1 MFPALSFVLYKEFYI
16 FIWLMNSFQRTVIVI
31 GFGLALLKGFA
42 QNDRYM
48 DSLRRVIASL
58 KDDDTNK
65 AFCMSKLAFEYSY
78 VDLDSGMRLAQKAL
92 SLAESTNY
100 NHGKAHAYNTMGTI
114 CHDKGDFQ
122 KAVEY
127 FSKARMYAERNND
140 KSMLAVIYANVGNT
154 YEFIKDYPSAKHYLF
169 ASLELFK
176 ELKQPK
182 QYAGCY
188 MNIGVMYYEH
198 NEPDSAMYYYKE
210 SLKLPFGDPGQAA
223 ILHFNISECY
233 LRQKNLAEAEKEL
246 LTGIAL
252 IKDLHSDYYE
262 AMFSQQL
269 GKIYMLQGKY
279 DEAEQLILQSLTVA
293 QKSKLLS
300 PETQANY
307 NMYQLY
313 EAKKDYRK
321 ALQYHIRY
329 SLLNDSLNNT
339 ERGNAAKELEK
350 KYQTEKKQA
359 EIEKLNTEKIIS
371 ESESKRKSQLLIF
384 AFVGVGL
391 VLCALGFAVF
401 AFINKRKA
409 NVTLETLNREVS
421 QQKEELLDKN
431 KNITDSIQYAQRIQ
445 NVLLTSQSYIKEHI
459 SDFFILNKPKDIV
472 SGDFY
477 WAVKQDGYFYFQVAD
492 CTGHGVPGAFMSLL
506 GINFLNEIVLER
518 KIQSP
523 EKILD
528 SLRAEIIKAFT
539 DKGKTESEINDGMD
553 CVLCRFDLKTRQ
565 LHYAAANNVILLVR
579 RSELIELSG
588 DKMPVGKSPRDREPF
603 TLGSFQL
610 EPGDCLYMTT
620 DGYPDQF
627 GGSQGKK
634 LKMKEVKLLLLRHAT
649 RPVEEQKQEL
659 NRYFE
664 NWKGKL
670 EQLDDVLVAGIKI

>member
-1 MFPALSFVLYKEFYI
+1 M
-16 FIWLMNSFQRTVIVI
+16 MSFQRI
-31 GFGLALLKGFA
+31 ALLISFCTALLRGFA
-42 QNDRYM
+42 QDDRYM
-48 DSLRRVIASL
+48 DSLRRVISTL

-65 AFCMSKLAFEYSY
+65 AFSMSKLAFEYSY
-78 VDLDSGMRLAQKAL
+78 IDLDSGMRIAEKAL
-92 SLAESTNY
+92 SLAENTNY
-100 NHGKAHAYNTMGTI
+100 THGKAHAYNTMGTI

-122 KAVEY
+122 KAVEF
-127 FSKARMYAERNND
+127 FSKARMYAERSSD
-140 KSMLAVIYANVGNT
+140 KSMLAVIYANMGNT

-169 ASLELFK
+169 ASLYLFK

-188 MNIGVMYYEH
+188 MNIGVMYFEH

-233 LRQKNLAEAEKEL
+233 LRQKNLVEAEKEL
-246 LTGIAL
+246 LIGMEL
-252 IKDLHSDYYE
+252 IKQVNSEYYE

-269 GKIYMLQGKY
+269 GKIYRLQGKY
-279 DEAEQLILQSLTVA
+279 DEAEKLILKSLNIA

-313 EAKKDYRK
+313 EAKKDYQK

-329 SLLNDSLNNT
+329 SQLNDSLNNT
-339 ERGNAAKELEK
+339 ERGNAAKEMEK

-359 EIEKLNTEKIIS
+359 EIEKLNAEKTIS

-384 AFVGVGL
+384 AFIGVGL

-409 NVTLETLNREVS
+409 HVKLEVLNKEVS

-431 KNITDSIQYAQRIQ
+431 KNITDSIHYAQRIQ
-445 NVLLTSQSYIKEHI
+445 NVLLTSQSYIRENLRE
-459 SDFFILNKPKDIV
+459 FFILNKPKDIV

-477 WAVKQDGYFYFQVAD
+477 WAVRQDDHFYFQVAD

-518 KIQSP
+518 RIQSP

-539 DKGKTESEINDGMD
+539 DKGKTESEISDGMD
-553 CVLCRFDLKTRQ
+553 CVLCRFDLKTNQ

-579 RSELIELSG
+579 RGALIELSG

-603 TLGSFQL
+603 TLQSFQL

-627 GGSQGKK
+627 GGKQGKK
-634 LKMKEVKLLLLRHAT
+634 LKMKEVKQLLLAHAAE
-649 RPVEEQKQEL
+649 PVDEQKQEL

-664 NWKGKL
+664 HWKGKL
-670 EQLDDVLVAGIKI
+670 EQLDDVLMVGIKI

>member
-1 MFPALSFVLYKEFYI
+1 
-16 FIWLMNSFQRTVIVI
+16 MNSYRQTALVI
-31 GFGLALLKGFA
+31 GFCMALFRGFA
-42 QNDRYM
+42 QDDRYM
-48 DSLRRVIASL
+48 DSLRKVISTL

-65 AFCMSKLAFEYSY
+65 AYAMSKLAFEYSY
-78 VDLDSGMRLAQKAL
+78 IDLDSGMRIAEKAL
-92 SLAESTNY
+92 SLAENTNY
-100 NHGKAHAYNTMGTI
+100 NHGKAHVYNTMGTI

-122 KAVEY
+122 KAVEF
-127 FSKARMYAERNND
+127 FSKARALAERDRD
-140 KSMLAVIYANVGNT
+140 KSMLAVIYANMGNT
-154 YEFIKDYPSAKHYLF
+154 YEFIKDYQSAKHYLF
-169 ASLELFK
+169 NSLRLFK
-176 ELKQPK
+176 ELGQPK

-198 NEPDSAMYYYKE
+198 NELDSAMYYYRE

-233 LRQKNLAEAEKEL
+233 LRQKNLVGAEKEL
-246 LTGIAL
+246 LTGMELLKGLNI
-252 IKDLHSDYYE
+252 DYYD

-269 GKIYMLQGKY
+269 GKIYILQKKY
-279 DEAEQLILQSLTVA
+279 DEAERLILKSLNIA

-307 NMYQLY
+307 NLY
-313 EAKKDYRK
+313 ELYQAKKEYQK

-329 SLLNDSLNNT
+329 SQLNDSLNNT

-359 EIEKLNTEKIIS
+359 EIEKLNAENTIS

-384 AFVGVGL
+384 AFIGVGL

-401 AFINKRKA
+401 AFMNKRKA
-409 NVTLETLNREVS
+409 NVKLEALHREVS

-445 NVLLTSQSYIKEHI
+445 NVLLTSQGYIKENLK
-459 SDFFILNKPKDIV
+459 DFFILNKPKDIV

-477 WAVKQDGYFYFQVAD
+477 WAARQDDHFYFMVAD

-518 KIQSP
+518 KMQSP

-528 SLRAEIIKAFT
+528 SLRAGIIKAFT
-539 DKGKTESEINDGMD
+539 DKGRTGSEMNDGMD
-553 CVLCRFDLKTRQ
+553 GVLCRFDLSTNL
-565 LHYAAANNVILLVR
+565 LHYAAANNTIVLVR
-579 RSELIELSG
+579 RGEIIELSG
-588 DKMPVGKSPRDREPF
+588 DKMPVGKSPRDQESF
-603 TLGSFQL
+603 SLHSFQL
-610 EPGDCLYMTT
+610 VQGDCLYMTT

-627 GGSQGKK
+627 GGAQGKK
-634 LKMKEVKLLLLRHAT
+634 LKMKQVKQLLLSLAT
-649 RPVEEQKQEL
+649 LTVEEQKQEA

-664 NWKGKL
+664 SWKGKL
-670 EQLDDVLVAGIKI
+670 EQLDDVLMVGIKI